1 MRGVRVASSAL
12 TVLQDADRLLD
23 GWSCDCSAAC
33 CDFRGSGRE
42 PYVTSS
48 EFAILEAEVA
58 RQGRKL
64 PKAREDGLCPFLAAD
79 RMRCTVYA
87 ARPLGC
93 RTFYCDRASGFGA
106 FPRKEIAELP
116 RALEDLSGAKGRPLT
131 RWLASGR
138 RGRRS

>member
-1 MRGVRVASSAL
+1 VRVGPPAL
-12 TVLQDADRLLD
+12 AVLQDADRLLD
-23 GWSCDCSAAC
+23 GWRCDCSAEC

-42 PYVTSS
+42 PYVTSA
-48 EFAILEAEVA
+48 EFAILEADVA

-64 PKAREDGLCPFLAAD
+64 PGAREDGLCPFLAAD
-79 RMRCTVYA
+79 GKRCTVYA

-93 RTFYCDRASGFGA
+93 RTFYCERASGWGA

-131 RWLASGR
+131 RWLPVAGR